1 MNEINYKGEKPE
13 RIVYYHKTE
22 NNKHGIHIQLE
33 KIEEPTILVYVYGK
47 FNDGYFDWVWRTER
61 IEINKKKNTFRVEPI
76 DGEIKGHILVNMQ
89 GEIIDLNFYTI
100 VLATA
105 LRLEQIDRE
114 QTLSDLKE
122 KIKITDQI
130 LKKILNSRKNNII
143 INVIIKKEI

>member
-1 MNEINYKGEKPE
+1 
-13 RIVYYHKTE
+13 
-22 NNKHGIHIQLE
+22 
-33 KIEEPTILVYVYGK
+33 
-47 FNDGYFDWVWRTER
+47 
-61 IEINKKKNTFRVEPI
+61 
-76 DGEIKGHILVNMQ
+76 MQ

-114 QTLSDLKE
+114 QTLSVLKE